1 MSLSQF
7 AISPHDVSA
16 YRCLQLITEKK
27 LLQSPMLT
35 VTQSIKLFIIKA
47 EKMGDFV
54 DDGNLD
60 LLK

>member
-1 MSLSQF
+1 
-7 AISPHDVSA
+7 
-16 YRCLQLITEKK
+16 
-27 LLQSPMLT
+27 MLT